1 MKIFNGTK
9 NSCIA
14 SQVAFADD
22 FIARLKGLLGR
33 DGLPDGQ
40 ALVISPCISIHTIGM
55 KFPIDAVFFDSGK
68 RAVGV
73 IRGIRPGRLSR
84 IYPKAKGVIE
94 MAGGTLSKQDV
105 EPGDE
110 LVFAEL
116 PPWPK
121 NKKGQ

>member
-14 SQVAFADD
+14 SQVSFADS
-22 FIARLKGLLGR
+22 FLARLKGLLGR

-40 ALVISPCISIHTIGM
+40 ALVISPCISIHTFGM

-73 IRGIRPGRLSR
+73 IRDIRPGRLSR
-84 IYPKAKGVIE
+84 IYPSAKGVIE

-116 PPWPK
+116 PPWSK
-121 NKKGQ
+121 NLKGQ

>member
-1 MKIFNGTK
+1 MRIYNKTK
-9 NSCIA
+9 ESCIA
-14 SQVAFADD
+14 RQASFADD

-33 DGLPDGQ
+33 DRLPDGQ
-40 ALVISPCISIHTIGM
+40 ALVISPCISIHTFGM
-55 KFPIDAVFFDSGK
+55 KFPIDAVFFDNGK

-94 MAGGTLSKQDV
+94 MAGGTLSKMDV

-116 PPWPK
+116 PPWSK
-121 NKKGQ
+121 NQNGQ